1 MVRQVLDA
9 LRVTPG
15 GRYCDATVGL
25 GGHASHLLQHS
36 APDGQL
42 VGLDRDPEAISACK
56 DRLEPFGGRAT
67 LYQGNFAMVV
77 DILKQLGMV
86 PVDGLLLDLGVS
98 SYQLDTPRRGFS
110 FIADGPL
117 DMRMDPGRGIT
128 AAELIAQMSSDE
140 LARVIREYGEERASK
155 KIARSIKQA
164 HASGELR
171 GTADLARVVAAAVR
185 NQPSRKRS
193 KIHPATRSFMA
204 LRMKVNDE
212 LGCLH
217 RFLETFTEA
226 LKPGGRVAVISFH
239 SLEDRVVKQR
249 FSTLAH
255 PCTCPPDLPVCGCGR
270 QPQVSIVTRR
280 PLRPSPHELS
290 KNPRARS
297 ARLRVAERLA

>member
-1 MVRQVLDA
+1 MVQQVLEA

-25 GGHASHLLQHS
+25 GGHARHLLQHS

-42 VGLDRDPEAISACK
+42 VGLDRDPDAISACK
-56 DRLEPFGGRAT
+56 DRLEPFGDRAT
-67 LYQGNFAMVV
+67 LYQDNFAKVV
-77 DILKQLGMV
+77 DILEQLGMV

-98 SYQLDTPRRGFS
+98 SYQLDTPHRGFS
-110 FIADGPL
+110 FAADGPL
-117 DMRMDPGRGIT
+117 DMRMDPDGGIT
-128 AAELIAQMSSDE
+128 AAELIARLSPDE
-140 LARVIREYGEERASK
+140 LARVIRDYGEERASK
-155 KIARSIKQA
+155 KIARAIKQA
-164 HASGELR
+164 HESGELK

-185 NQPSRKRS
+185 SRPSRQRS

-217 RFLETFTEA
+217 RFLDTFTEA
-226 LKPGGRVAVISFH
+226 LRPGGRVAVISFH
-239 SLEDRVVKQR
+239 SLEDRAVKQR
-249 FSTLAH
+249 FANLAR
-255 PCTCPPDLPVCGCGR
+255 PCTCPPDLPVCGCGKR
-270 QPQVSIVTRR
+270 PQVSIVTRR

-290 KNPRARS
+290 VNPRARS

>member
-1 MVRQVLDA
+1 MVQQVLDA

-42 VGLDRDPEAISACK
+42 VGLDRDPEAIRACR
-56 DRLEPFGGRAT
+56 DRLEPFGNRAT
-67 LYQGNFAMVV
+67 LYQGNFAQVV
-77 DILKQLGMV
+77 DILKQLGLV

-110 FIADGPL
+110 FVADGPL
-117 DMRMDPGRGIT
+117 DMRMDPGGSIT
-128 AAELIAQMSSDE
+128 GARLSPDE

-155 KIARSIKQA
+155 KIARAIKQA
-164 HASGELR
+164 HESGELK
-171 GTADLARVVAAAVR
+171 GTADLARVVAAVVR
-185 NQPSRKRS
+185 SQPSRKRS

-217 RFLETFTEA
+217 RFLDTFTEA
-226 LKPGGRVAVISFH
+226 LRPGGRVAVISFH
-239 SLEDRVVKQR
+239 SLEDRAVKQR
-249 FSTLAH
+249 FATLAH
-255 PCTCPPDLPVCGCGR
+255 PCTCPPDLPVCGCGK

-280 PLRPSPHELS
+280 PHELS